1 MQRLNNVNLRR
12 CPQDVCVLLG
22 NAVLTVQLAVGE
34 LGAMEYY
41 VLLQSSCVSSTA
53 NTGAL

>member
-1 MQRLNNVNLRR
+1 MLRLNNVNLRR